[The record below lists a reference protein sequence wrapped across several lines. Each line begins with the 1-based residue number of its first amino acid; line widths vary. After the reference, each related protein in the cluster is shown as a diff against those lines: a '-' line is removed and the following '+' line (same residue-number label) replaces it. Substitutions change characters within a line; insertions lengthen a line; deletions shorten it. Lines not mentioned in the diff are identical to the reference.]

1 MTSWRVVI
9 IKPHSKGEYL
19 LVAMDESSWK
29 ILLDSCNDGLHLQF
43 SMMSFRLS
51 GKEYSEKST
60 TIPKVA
66 REATIVK
73 PTTSQ
78 WRLSEIS
85 RREAAQKAVVR
96 SKKTDNFISIG
107 FFDVALIGIQLPI
120 IAKDYSRLRS
130 RGSWK

>member
-51 GKEYSEKST
+51 GRRIFRKIHHDTKGCQRSDNRQTYYQPVE
-60 TIPKVA
+60 
-66 REATIVK
+66 VK
-73 PTTSQ
+73 
-78 WRLSEIS
+78 RNLSEGSSPKSS
-85 RREAAQKAVVR
+85 RKEQENR
-96 SKKTDNFISIG
+96 
-107 FFDVALIGIQLPI
+107 
-120 IAKDYSRLRS
+120 
-130 RGSWK
+130 